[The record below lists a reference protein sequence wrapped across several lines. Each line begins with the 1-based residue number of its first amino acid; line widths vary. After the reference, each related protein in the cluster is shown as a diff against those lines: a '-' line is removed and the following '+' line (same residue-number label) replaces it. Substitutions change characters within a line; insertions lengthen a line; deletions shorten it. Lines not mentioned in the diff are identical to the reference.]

1 MACNCKNCSCPD
13 SCKCTGV
20 GCKNDSCSCNCH
32 NTHERKKHMLWGHL
46 NDDTY
51 SDMKG
56 EQIMVMESFAKG
68 LAKTVDKNMDK
79 KQIAKESIT
88 IVLSGLLLAY
98 PISIVVI
105 YLCIDVIGMPSVFAT
120 SLNTFVLTVVAFI
133 RVFFIRV
140 YTEKQK

>member
-1 MACNCKNCSCPD
+1 MRSG
-13 SCKCTGV
+13 SF
-20 GCKNDSCSCNCH
+20 
-32 NTHERKKHMLWGHL
+32 KHCG
-46 NDDTY
+46 
-51 SDMKG
+51 
-56 EQIMVMESFAKG
+56 MV
-68 LAKTVDKNMDK
+68 VNK

-120 SLNTFVLTVVAFI
+120 SLNTVVLTVVAFI

>member
-1 MACNCKNCSCPD
+1 MRSG
-13 SCKCTGV
+13 SF
-20 GCKNDSCSCNCH
+20 
-32 NTHERKKHMLWGHL
+32 KHC
-46 NDDTY
+46 
-51 SDMKG
+51 
-56 EQIMVMESFAKG
+56 G
-68 LAKTVDKNMDK
+68 LVVNK

>member
-1 MACNCKNCSCPD
+1 MRSG
-13 SCKCTGV
+13 SF
-20 GCKNDSCSCNCH
+20 
-32 NTHERKKHMLWGHL
+32 KHCG
-46 NDDTY
+46 
-51 SDMKG
+51 
-56 EQIMVMESFAKG
+56 MV
-68 LAKTVDKNMDK
+68 VNK

-105 YLCIDVIGMPSVFAT
+105 YLCIDVIGMQSVFAT